1 MVIVTGTSDRHVATL
16 AEKLQARVEAAGYE
30 VLSVEGLREA
40 RWVLVDL
47 GDVIVHVFREET
59 RAFYDLERL
68 WSVAPPQETAAVRA
82 VG

>member
-16 AEKLQARVEAAGYE
+16 AEKLQARVEAAGYA

-68 WSVAPPQETAAVRA
+68 WSVAPPRPDLA
-82 VG
+82 VGAAG